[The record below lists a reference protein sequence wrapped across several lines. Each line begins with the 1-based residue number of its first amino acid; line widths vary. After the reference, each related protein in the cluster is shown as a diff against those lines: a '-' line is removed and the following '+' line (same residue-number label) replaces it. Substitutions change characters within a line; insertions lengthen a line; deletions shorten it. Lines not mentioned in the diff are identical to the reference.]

1 MSVMFFTST
10 AFGHTRRSRLDARR
24 FVALALLCAAGVGAC
39 KAELRPVVRNP
50 AAPGTALDAGSLDA
64 AITLL
69 PDATPGPDA
78 PADVSPPDAGCVST
92 LLSPLPLDLLFLVDR
107 ASTIGQLPEVSAA
120 LVAFLRAPSTD
131 VGAGLQILPLP
142 AHCDRDGD
150 CFRGETCQVPS
161 ACDLGPLG
169 PGLDQDEIPCG
180 AGLEACPPLSVCR
193 PLGRCSKT
201 LHRCADIGLP
211 CAGRLAENL
220 CEPLAKACF
229 LNGEAA
235 ASCDLADYGKP
246 LVPIGRLPGVDRDLA
261 YAIDG
266 QNTADN
272 PSSPLGPA
280 LAGSLDYLRA
290 HLVANPGHRAALV
303 LVSNGYANACVDT
316 GQYGLVTL
324 VRRAHGAV
332 PGIDTY
338 VIGVGDTSVGP
349 PFPPNLVDLAAG
361 GGTQS
366 PFILD
371 RRNLEDGL
379 QAILSQ
385 VQLRA
390 TTCELGID
398 VPVGPDS
405 IVLRTVGGDAQDIR
419 HVGGATECD
428 PSSGG
433 WYYQAQPTPVA
444 VLCPA
449 TCRVFRGRRTP
460 WAELTYGCP
469 SGSVP

>member
-1 MSVMFFTST
+1 MFSIFTGW
-10 AFGHTRRSRLDARR
+10 GHARRSRLDARR
-24 FVALALLCAAGVGAC
+24 FVALALLCGAGVGAC
-39 KAELRPVVRNP
+39 KAELRPVVRDP
-50 AAPGTALDAGSLDA
+50 AAPGTALDAGSLDV
-64 AITLL
+64 AITPP
-69 PDATPGPDA
+69 PDAAPDA
-78 PADVSPPDAGCVST
+78 PVDVHVSPPDAGCVST

-107 ASTIGQLPEVSAA
+107 FSTTGQLPAVSAA

-131 VGAGLQILPLP
+131 VGAGLQMLPLH

-150 CFRGETCQVPS
+150 CYAGETCRVPS
-161 ACDLGPLG
+161 ACDKGPLG

-180 AGLEACPPLSVCR
+180 TGLDACPPLSVCR
-193 PLGRCSKT
+193 PLGRCSQT
-201 LHRCADIGLP
+201 LHHCADIGLP

-220 CEPLAKACF
+220 CEPLAKTCF

-235 ASCDLADYGKP
+235 ASCDIADYGKP

-266 QNTADN
+266 QDTADD

-280 LAGSLDYLRA
+280 LEGSLDYLGA

-303 LVSNGYANACVDT
+303 LISNGYVNACVAT
-316 GQYGLVTL
+316 GQYGIVTL

-349 PFPPNLVDLAAG
+349 PFPSGLVDLAAG
-361 GGTQS
+361 GGTEA

-371 RRNLEDGL
+371 WRNVENGL
-379 QAILSQ
+379 QSILSQ
-385 VQLRA
+385 VQMRA

-405 IVLRTVGGDAQDIR
+405 IVLRAVGGDAQDIP
-419 HVGGATECD
+419 HVGGATDCGS
-428 PSSGG
+428 SSGG
-433 WYYQAQPTPVA
+433 WYYNAQPTPVA

-449 TCRVFRGRRTP
+449 TCRVFRGRRSP
-460 WAELTYGCP
+460 WAELTYGCAA
-469 SGSVP
+469 GSLP